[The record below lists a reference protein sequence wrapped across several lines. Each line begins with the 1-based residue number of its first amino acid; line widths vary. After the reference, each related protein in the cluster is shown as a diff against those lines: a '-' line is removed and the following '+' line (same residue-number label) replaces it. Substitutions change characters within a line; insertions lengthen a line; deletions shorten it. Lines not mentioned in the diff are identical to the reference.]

1 MLPVIIVN
9 KIFVNLI
16 IVIFED
22 IVSIYNVYI
31 YVYIHTYLFIY
42 YFYSKDFTGVQA
54 RLYMTGF
61 WWCFNDI
68 ACI

>member
-1 MLPVIIVN
+1 MLILPVIIVN

-31 YVYIHTYLFIY
+31 YVYIHTYLFIIIVIILKISPV
-42 YFYSKDFTGVQA
+42 FKLGFT
-54 RLYMTGF
+54 
-61 WWCFNDI
+61 
-68 ACI
+68 